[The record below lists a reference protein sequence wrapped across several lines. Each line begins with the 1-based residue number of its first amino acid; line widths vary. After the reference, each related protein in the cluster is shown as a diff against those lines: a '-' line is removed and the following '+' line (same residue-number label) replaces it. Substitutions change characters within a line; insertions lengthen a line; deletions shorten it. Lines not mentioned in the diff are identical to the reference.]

1 MKMESIANFLF
12 YDDDD
17 DDDDGIWITNHIKL
31 NQKIPCNLPLKEK
44 PKIPYCFISWA

>member
-17 DDDDGIWITNHIKL
+17 DDDDDGIWITNHIKL
-31 NQKIPCNLPLKEK
+31 NKKYHAICH
-44 PKIPYCFISWA
+44 